1 MTHERDPLTAE
12 LATLGAD
19 APDSL
24 LDRVAARWAR
34 VAGPI
39 GPLYVAST
47 DHGVAYVRLAAEERG
62 PADFAASFRR
72 RFGRPLLPARR
83 PPAGLLPALRT
94 GRAGGLRFDLR
105 DSSEFQRAV
114 LRAAATIP
122 RGQLRPYAWIAR
134 RLGRPAAV
142 RAVGNALA
150 RNPVP
155 VLIPCHRVIRA
166 DGTASGYVFGPGVRQ
181 QLLAAEGVDLAE
193 IRELARSGVR
203 YVASDTTG
211 IVCLP
216 GCSDARRIAAAHRRG
231 FASLKQAVAAG
242 YRPCRACS
250 PAGEPPSASRS
261 A

>member
-1 MTHERDPLTAE
+1 M
-12 LATLGAD
+12 
-19 APDSL
+19 
-24 LDRVAARWAR
+24 
-34 VAGPI
+34 
-39 GPLYVAST
+39 AST
-47 DHGVAYVRLAAEERG
+47 DHGVAYVRLAGEEGG

-83 PPAGLLPALRT
+83 PPAGVLPALRT

-105 DSSEFQRAV
+105 GCSEFQRAV
-114 LRAAATIP
+114 LRAAADIP

-134 RLGRPAAV
+134 QVGRPAAV

-150 RNPVP
+150 HNPVP

-166 DGTASGYVFGPGVRQ
+166 DAMASGYVFGPGIRQ

-203 YVASDTTG
+203 YLASDTTG
-211 IVCLP
+211 IVCFP
-216 GCSDARRIAAAHRRG
+216 SCRNARRIAPAHRRG
-231 FASLKQAVAAG
+231 FASLTQAVVAG

-250 PAGEPPSASRS
+250 PAGDAPSASRS